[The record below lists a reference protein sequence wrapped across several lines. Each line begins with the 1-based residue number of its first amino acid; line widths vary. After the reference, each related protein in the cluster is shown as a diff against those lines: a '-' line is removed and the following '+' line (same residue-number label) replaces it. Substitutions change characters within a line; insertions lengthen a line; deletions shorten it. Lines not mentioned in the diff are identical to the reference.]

1 MDFLKKDFIFKDV
14 NKLKG
19 VGTQLSKYLK
29 NKGIEKIKDIILNLP
44 YSETDRSKLVK
55 LNNLEIDKGE
65 PLKGKL
71 LIQMF
76 EKSSLRTRLSFYLAI
91 KQLGG
96 STLTLRPDEL
106 HLAKGGESIQD
117 TAKIL
122 SNFGNAFMLRTDSDK
137 KLEEFEKY
145 LSIPIINGLSPS
157 SHPTQILSDIFTVE
171 EIKNKPISNLKITW
185 IGDSNN
191 VLNSLIA
198 ASIKFSFK
206 LNIGCPTKY
215 QPSKIIMKY
224 IKSNNNKIRILH
236 DPKKAAKGADVIFS
250 DKVISMNDKVNKS
263 KKLGQFKKFKIN
275 KKLMSL
281 AKKNCIFLHCLP
293 RGKEVEEDVFL
304 SKQSKVWQQALNR
317 VHVQKSILLYCFGKL
332 R

>member
-1 MDFLKKDFIFKDV
+1 MKHFINLSDIPAKDLRKILIDAKKR
-14 NKLKG
+14 
-19 VGTQLSKYLK
+19 KYLRK
-29 NKGIEKIKDIILNLP
+29 
-44 YSETDRSKLVK
+44 K
-55 LNNLEIDKGE
+55 LNTLENDKGA

-96 STLTLRPDEL
+96 STLTLRTDEL
-106 HLAKGGESIQD
+106 HLSKGGESIKD

-137 KLEEFEKY
+137 KLEEFKKY
-145 LSIPIINGLSPS
+145 LSIPIINGLSPT
-157 SHPTQILSDIFTVE
+157 SHATQILSDIFTVE
-171 EIKNKPISNLKITW
+171 EIKKKPISKLNISW

-206 LNIGCPTKY
+206 LNIGCPKKY
-215 QPSKIIMKY
+215 QPNKDILNY
-224 IKSNNNKIRILH
+224 IRNFKNKISLH
-236 DPKKAAKGADVIFS
+236 SDARKAAIGADVIFS
-250 DKVISMNDKVNKS
+250 DKVISMNDKVDKK
-263 KKLGQFKKFKIN
+263 KKLNHFKKFRIN
-275 KKLMSL
+275 KKLMAF
-281 AKKNCIFLHCLP
+281 AKKDCIFLHCLP
-293 RGKEVEEDVFL
+293 RGNEVDEKVFL
-304 SKQSKVWQQALNR
+304 SRQSKVWQQALNR

>member
-1 MDFLKKDFIFKDV
+1 MQSQNKMKHFI
-14 NKLKG
+14 NL
-19 VGTQLSKYLK
+19 
-29 NKGIEKIKDIILNLP
+29 KDIPAKDLRKIIIDAKKRK
-44 YSETDRSKLVK
+44 SDRKK
-55 LNNLEIDKGE
+55 LNHLEIDKGA

-96 STLTLRPDEL
+96 SALTLRPDEL
-106 HLAKGGESIQD
+106 HLSKGGESIED

-122 SNFGNAFMLRTDSDK
+122 SNFGNAFMLRTDSDE
-137 KLEEFEKY
+137 KLEEFKKY

-157 SHPTQILSDIFTVE
+157 SHATQILSDVFTVE
-171 EIKNKPISNLKITW
+171 EIKRKPISKLNISW

-198 ASIKFSFK
+198 ASIKFSFR
-206 LNIGCPTKY
+206 LNIGCPKKY
-215 QPSKIIMKY
+215 QPNKKILSY
-224 IKSNNNKIRILH
+224 IKKNRNKIFFY
-236 DPKKAAKGADVIFS
+236 DVAEKAVADADVIFS
-250 DKVISMNDKVNKS
+250 DKVISMNDKVNKIR
-263 KKLGQFKKFKIN
+263 KLNHFKKFKID

-293 RGKEVEEDVFL
+293 RGKEVDEKIFS

>member
-1 MDFLKKDFIFKDV
+1 MQNFIKLKDIPVSDLKKILFDAKRRK
-14 NKLKG
+14 KLRK
-19 VGTQLSKYLK
+19 
-29 NKGIEKIKDIILNLP
+29 
-44 YSETDRSKLVK
+44 K
-55 LNNLEIDKGE
+55 LNNLEIDKGA
-65 PLKGKL
+65 PLKGQL

-106 HLAKGGESIQD
+106 HLSKGGESIQD

-122 SNFGNAFMLRTDSDK
+122 SNFGNAFMLRTDSDE
-137 KLEEFEKY
+137 KLQEFKKY
-145 LSIPIINGLSPS
+145 LSIPIINGLSPN

-171 EIKNKPISNLKITW
+171 EIKKKPISKLNITW

-206 LNIGCPTKY
+206 LSIGCPKKY
-215 QPSKIIMKY
+215 KPSKEIMKY
-224 IKSNNNKIRILH
+224 IKSNDNKIFILH
-236 DPKKAAKGADVIFS
+236 DPKKAVKGADVIFS
-250 DKVISMNDKVNKS
+250 DKVISMNDKVNKK
-263 KKLGQFKKFKIN
+263 KKLRDFKNFKIS
-275 KKLMSL
+275 KSLMKLCPK
-281 AKKNCIFLHCLP
+281 AIFLHCLP
-293 RGKEVEEDVFL
+293 RGSEVEENVFK
-304 SKQSKVWQQALNR
+304 SKQSKVWQQAVNR

>member
-1 MDFLKKDFIFKDV
+1 MKHFI
-14 NKLKG
+14 NL
-19 VGTQLSKYLK
+19 
-29 NKGIEKIKDIILNLP
+29 KDIPAKDLRKILI
-44 YSETDRSKLVK
+44 DAKKRKQRRVK
-55 LNNLEIDKGE
+55 LNTLENDKDA
-65 PLKGKL
+65 PLKGKM

-76 EKSSLRTRLSFYLAI
+76 EKASLRTRLSFYLAI

-106 HLAKGGESIQD
+106 HLSKGGESIED

-137 KLEEFEKY
+137 KLEEFKKY

-157 SHPTQILSDIFTVE
+157 SHPTQILSDVFTVE
-171 EIKNKPISNLKITW
+171 EIKKKPISKLNISW

-206 LNIGCPTKY
+206 LNIGCPKNY
-215 QPSKIIMKY
+215 QPNKKILNY
-224 IKSNNNKIRILH
+224 IKNNQNKIFINN
-236 DPKKAAKGADVIFS
+236 DPKKAVTGADVIFS
-250 DKVISMNDKVNKS
+250 DKVISMNDKVNKT
-263 KKLGQFKKFKIN
+263 KKLNHFKKFKID
-275 KKLMSL
+275 KKLMGF
-281 AKKNCIFLHCLP
+281 AKRDCIFLHCLP
-293 RGKEVEEDVFL
+293 RGKEVDEKVFK

-317 VHVQKSILLYCFGKL
+317 VHVQKSILLYCFNKL

>member
-1 MDFLKKDFIFKDV
+1 LRKILIDSKKRK
-14 NKLKG
+14 KLR
-19 VGTQLSKYLK
+19 Q
-29 NKGIEKIKDIILNLP
+29 
-44 YSETDRSKLVK
+44 K
-55 LNNLEIDKGE
+55 LNNLETEKGS

-96 STLTLRPDEL
+96 STLTLRLDEL
-106 HLAKGGESIQD
+106 HLSKGGESIGD

-122 SNFGNAFMLRTDSDK
+122 STFGNAFMLRTESDQ
-137 KLEEFEKY
+137 KLEEFKRY

-171 EIKNKPISNLKITW
+171 EIKNKSISKLNITW

-191 VLNSLIA
+191 VLNSLIV

-206 LNIGCPTKY
+206 LNIGCPKNY
-215 QPSKIIMKY
+215 QPKKKILNY
-224 IKSNNNKIRILH
+224 IKKNNNKIFIYN
-236 DPKKAAKGADVIFS
+236 DSKKAVMGADVIFS
-250 DKVISMNDKVNKS
+250 DKVISLNDKVNKK
-263 KKLGQFKKFKIN
+263 KKLSHFKKFKIN
-275 KKLMSL
+275 KRLMNF
-281 AKKNCIFLHCLP
+281 AKKDCIFLHCLP
-293 RGKEVEEDVFL
+293 RGTEVDEKFFL

>member
-1 MDFLKKDFIFKDV
+1 MKNFLNLKDIPAHDLKKILIDAKRRK
-14 NKLKG
+14 KLRK
-19 VGTQLSKYLK
+19 
-29 NKGIEKIKDIILNLP
+29 
-44 YSETDRSKLVK
+44 KLD
-55 LNNLEIDKGE
+55 NLEIDKGA
-65 PLKGKL
+65 PLRGKL

-106 HLAKGGESIQD
+106 HLSKGGESIQD

-122 SNFGNAFMLRTDSDK
+122 SNFGNAFMLRTANDQ
-137 KLEEFEKY
+137 KLEEFKKY

-171 EIKNKPISNLKITW
+171 EIKKKPISRLNIAW

-206 LNIGCPTKY
+206 LRIGCPSKY
-215 QPSKIIMKY
+215 KPNREIMKY
-224 IKSNNNKIRILH
+224 IKNNKNKIFITNNS
-236 DPKKAAKGADVIFS
+236 KKAVKEADVIFS
-250 DKVISMNDKVNKS
+250 DKVISMNDKVNKT
-263 KKLGQFKKFKIN
+263 KKLKQFKEFKIN

-304 SKQSKVWQQALNR
+304 GKQSKVWQQALNR

>member
-1 MDFLKKDFIFKDV
+1 MKHFI
-14 NKLKG
+14 NL
-19 VGTQLSKYLK
+19 
-29 NKGIEKIKDIILNLP
+29 KDITAKDLRKILVDAKKRKKNRKRL
-44 YSETDRSKLVK
+44 STLEVDRNS
-55 LNNLEIDKGE
+55 

-96 STLTLRPDEL
+96 GTLTLRSNEL
-106 HLAKGGESIQD
+106 HLGEGGETLED

-122 SNFGNAFMLRTDSDK
+122 STYGDGFMFRTDSDFK
-137 KLEEFEKY
+137 IESLKNY

-171 EIKNKPISNLKITW
+171 EIKKKPISKLNITW

-198 ASIKFSFK
+198 ASVKFNFK
-206 LNIGCPTKY
+206 LNIGCPKNYSPNKFILGWAKRNTK
-215 QPSKIIMKY
+215 KIKIF
-224 IKSNNNKIRILH
+224 NNANKAVIN
-236 DPKKAAKGADVIFS
+236 ADVVFS
-250 DKVISMNDKVNKS
+250 DKVISLNDRVNKK
-263 KKLGQFKKFKIN
+263 KKLSQFKNFRITQ
-275 KKLMSL
+275 KLMSC

-293 RGKEVEEDVFL
+293 RGSEVEEKVFF

>member
-1 MDFLKKDFIFKDV
+1 MKHFINLQDIPAKDLRKILIDAKKRKALR
-14 NKLKG
+14 K
-19 VGTQLSKYLK
+19 
-29 NKGIEKIKDIILNLP
+29 
-44 YSETDRSKLVK
+44 R
-55 LNNLEIDKGE
+55 LNNLDVDPGS
-65 PLKGKL
+65 PLKGNL

-106 HLAKGGESIQD
+106 HLAKGGESIAD

-122 SNFGNAFMLRTDSDK
+122 SNFGNAFMLRTDNEK
-137 KLEEFEKY
+137 KLNEFKKY

-171 EIKNKPISNLKITW
+171 EIKKRKISKLNISW

-206 LNIGCPTKY
+206 LKIGCPKNY
-215 QPSKIIMKY
+215 QPNKNIMKY
-224 IKSNNNKIRILH
+224 VKRNMSKIYIFN
-236 DPKKAAKGADVIFS
+236 DAKKAAKEADVIFS
-250 DKVISMNDKVNKS
+250 DKVISMNDKVNKK
-263 KKLGQFKKFKIN
+263 KKLKHFKKFKIN
-275 KKLMSL
+275 KKLLSF
-281 AKKNCIFLHCLP
+281 AKKDCIFLHCLP
-293 RGKEVEEDVFL
+293 RGKEVDEEIF
-304 SKQSKVWQQALNR
+304 SSGKSKVWQQAKNR
-317 VHVQKSILLYCFGKL
+317 IHVQKSILLYCLNKL